1 MVGSTTYQGQAVTTS
16 ITADEIYA
24 VAAQASNLWMGKDD
38 EGIRLFRGEV
48 IENDAPGS
56 GRSDQEEIEPF
67 IAVHG
72 RTALRKFFDLDEPT
86 SAGLQLAFIARECE
100 NNPAILRFV
109 LNGHQ
114 ILRTPSRQ
122 AEPDARQYWELMV
135 GGAGVAGTMSK
146 SRPQR
151 SEGVRTK

>member
-56 GRSDQEEIEPF
+56 GRSD
-67 IAVHG
+67 
-72 RTALRKFFDLDEPT
+72 
-86 SAGLQLAFIARECE
+86 
-100 NNPAILRFV
+100 
-109 LNGHQ
+109 
-114 ILRTPSRQ
+114 
-122 AEPDARQYWELMV
+122 
-135 GGAGVAGTMSK
+135 
-146 SRPQR
+146 
-151 SEGVRTK
+151 